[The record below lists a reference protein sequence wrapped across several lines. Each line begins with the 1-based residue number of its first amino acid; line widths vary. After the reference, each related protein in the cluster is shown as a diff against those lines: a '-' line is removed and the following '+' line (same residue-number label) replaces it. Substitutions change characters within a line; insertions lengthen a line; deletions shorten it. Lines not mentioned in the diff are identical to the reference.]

1 MDSANAARSAAT
13 SGRSRCAAWRLFF
26 SRDPPERHHALHG
39 RASHLAPGLAREAAG
54 HLGVRHRDV
63 FGQAGVEECAVVVY
77 QNGRWTF
84 GFRRLGRNRPG
95 GPVERAQALHG
106 ADADAEARGGLGSG
120 ERAARIEDAL
130 A

>member
-1 MDSANAARSAAT
+1 MR
-13 SGRSRCAAWRLFF
+13 GRRL
-26 SRDPPERHHALHG
+26 PEW
-39 RASHLAPGLAREAAG
+39 
-54 HLGVRHRDV
+54 
-63 FGQAGVEECAVVVY
+63 AVDL
-77 QNGRWTF
+77 W
-84 GFRRLGRNRPG
+84 FRRLGRNRPR